1 MILTAA
7 MGSLC
12 TAPRDDKQKE
22 RFPPTDLAEL
32 LLAAEKV
39 SELNLD
45 VCIKC
50 FQQAGLP
57 TPWLSEFQLHLASLD
72 QKTGI
77 SWRTRLLEF
86 ILEVIG
92 MLHRRY
98 IYSSY
103 KISFFITIYAHLC
116 L

>member
-1 MILTAA
+1 MILAAA

-12 TAPRDDKQKE
+12 TAPRDDKHKE
-22 RFPPTDLAEL
+22 KFPPTDFAEL
-32 LLAAEKV
+32 LLEAEKV

-77 SWRTRLLEF
+77 SWRARLLEF
-86 ILEVIG
+86 ILEVMG
-92 MLHRRY
+92 LLHKRY
-98 IYSSY
+98 TYSS
-103 KISFFITIYAHLC
+103 
-116 L
+116 